1 MGNEIDYSYLRQ
13 LAQLKKEDAEA
24 YKEAIAD
31 IKSVFKD
38 FILMQK
44 ELMEELAW
52 AKLTQYV

>member
-44 ELMEELAW
+44 ELMEELA
-52 AKLTQYV
+52 